1 MRPAA
6 PLVLAALM
14 VAAGGVA
21 TRPTPLVAQDPVFAP
36 ALQVDL
42 AAMKR
47 SRGTWWRDITEGSG
61 ALVREG
67 SRVTIHYTG
76 WLADGTRFESS
87 RESGE
92 TVSFAIGD
100 GRVIRGWDDGLR
112 GMRVGGVRQLVIP
125 PRSGYGGRG
134 RPPVIP
140 PDAMLVF
147 EVELVRIEGRN

>member
-1 MRPAA
+1 MRAA
-6 PLVLAALM
+6 IPLALAAALL
-14 VAAGGVA
+14 AAGGGAV
-21 TRPTPLVAQDPVFAP
+21 RPAPLHAQEPAFAP
-36 ALQVDL
+36 SLQVDL
-42 AAMKR
+42 AAMR
-47 SRGTWWRDITEGSG
+47 RTRGTWWRDLTEGSG
-61 ALVREG
+61 ALAREG

-92 TVSFAIGD
+92 PVTFAIGD

-147 EVELVRIEGRN
+147 EVELVRVEGRN